1 MHLFIPTPSN
11 SKLEL
16 GFLTLHYYALSI
28 LVGILVAVYLTRNRY
43 VARGGVS
50 SEISDL
56 ALYLIPTGIIG
67 GRIYH
72 VLTSPDSYFG
82 KDGHPIDAV
91 KIWQGGMGIWGAVL
105 FGALAAYIYFKMG
118 KRIGSFKIFADSVA
132 PGLLIAQGIGRFG
145 NWFNG
150 ELFGRP
156 TQLPWGLEI
165 PVDKRPIGFGSFQT
179 FHPTFLYEALWCFLC
194 AAIILKSKWLN
205 SRNPGDL
212 FLVYIAL
219 YSFGRLWI
227 EMLRIDTAHL
237 IFGIRLNVWVAL
249 LTLTLSSSFFLRA
262 NLKLRRQKSDR
273 AY

>member
-28 LVGILVAVYLTRNRY
+28 LVGILVAVYLTRKRY

-72 VLTSPDSYFG
+72 VVTSPDAY
-82 KDGHPIDAV
+82 
-91 KIWQGGMGIWGAVL
+91 WQGGMGMWGAVF
-105 FGALAAYIYFKMG
+105 FGALAAFIYFKVR
-118 KRIGSFKIFADSVA
+118 KRVGTFKTFADSVV
-132 PGLLIAQGIGRFG
+132 PGLLLAQGIGRFG

-156 TQLPWGLEI
+156 TKLPWGLEI
-165 PVDKRPIGFGSFQT
+165 PVNKRPLGFGSFLT

-205 SRNPGDL
+205 SRNSGQL
-212 FLVYIAL
+212 FLAYIAL

-227 EMLRIDTAHL
+227 ETLRIDAAHL
-237 IFGIRLNVWVAL
+237 IFGIRLNVWVSL
-249 LTLTLSSSFFLRA
+249 FTLTLSSAYFLRT

>member
-28 LVGILVAVYLTRNRY
+28 LVGILVAVYLTRKRY
-43 VARGGVS
+43 VARGGAS

-72 VLTSPDSYFG
+72 VLTSPDAYFG
-82 KDGHPIDAV
+82 KDGHPIDAL

-105 FGALAAYIYFKMG
+105 FGTLAAFLYFRVG
-118 KRIGSFKIFADSVA
+118 ERIGTFKIFADSVA

-150 ELFGRP
+150 ELFGSP
-156 TQLPWGLEI
+156 TRLPWGLEI
-165 PVDKRPIGFGSFQT
+165 PMEKRPLGFETFST
-179 FHPTFLYEALWCFLC
+179 FHPTFLYEALWCFIC
-194 AAIILKSKWLN
+194 AAILIKSNWLN
-205 SRNPGDL
+205 RRKSGEL
-212 FLVYIAL
+212 FVAYIAL
-219 YSFGRLWI
+219 YSLGRLWI
-227 EMLRIDTAHL
+227 EMLRIDSAHL
-237 IFGIRLNVWVAL
+237 ILGIRLNVWVAFIC
-249 LTLTLSSSFFLRA
+249 LTLSSGYFLRA
-262 NLKLRRQKSDR
+262 EAKLRRQKSDR
-273 AY
+273 A